1 MTAVLLCSLFAGVL
15 AGVVVC
21 KSWRLS
27 VVADI
32 VLSALSLVAML
43 AAAHLV
49 EGIESPAALLAAG
62 LGYAFSAMAGRVV
75 KT

>member
-1 MTAVLLCSLFAGVL
+1 MIAVLLCSLLAGVF

-27 VVADI
+27 VAADI
-32 VLSALSLVAML
+32 ALSALSLMAML

-49 EGIESPAALLAAG
+49 EGLESPAALLAAG
-62 LGYAFSAMAGRVV
+62 LGYVVAAMAG
-75 KT
+75 KGTKA